1 MKSISIS
8 AIFAAAMAFG
18 VASAQLPDVK
28 PTPALPDVKPPPAL
42 PDVVPPPVS
51 NTPTSQTMVDETIT
65 NRVTSA
71 IASDPQLKELE
82 FTVETTDSVV
92 TINGTATATDQIM
105 RALAIARSV
114 PGVKSVT
121 NILAVKTS

>member
-1 MKSISIS
+1 MKSLSIS

-28 PTPALPDVKPPPAL
+28 PPAALPDVKPPP
-42 PDVVPPPVS
+42 VS
-51 NTPTSQTMVDETIT
+51 NTPIAQTVVDETIT
-65 NRVTSA
+65 NKVTSA
-71 IASDPQLKELE
+71 IASDPQLKDLE

-114 PGVKSVT
+114 EGVKSVT